1 MAFLEK
7 IAGPPIRK
15 PDFQR
20 VIFLIN
26 HADFLFCYLIST
38 VLCEK
43 LNVSEV
49 ATPNTLFWMTSDNR
63 GGMYMFEINMLK
75 TFSLKYR
82 NSLCVSDKGLNTLI
96 VH

>member
-1 MAFLEK
+1 MLSSWGEQYTATERNNIFYKNKWKMAFLEK

-43 LNVSEV
+43 
-49 ATPNTLFWMTSDNR
+49 D
-63 GGMYMFEINMLK
+63 
-75 TFSLKYR
+75 
-82 NSLCVSDKGLNTLI
+82 
-96 VH
+96 